1 MSTRSTAIYHHRTDT
16 PTRQVSP
23 NDFLGRLAV
32 AVLGIVA
39 VGMAAATVSDT
50 LEVGGSGG
58 FGADGGSGS
67 GYAPPADDPSAG
79 GSFPAFLEYL
89 LAALVVLLAL
99 ALAWYLL
106 VHRRELVKIL
116 AVVLVISVVVTA
128 IVLALSQLDWDSA
141 MNATPETPAANETP
155 GGSPGD
161 GEGETLPISLAPVF
175 AVLAVVAAIFAG
187 ALVVSR
193 DGDERGVTADVGSDS
208 TTEDVAAVGAA
219 AGRAAERIEGDDAS
233 DALDNEIYRAWRDM
247 TRLLEVDRPE
257 TSTPGEFATAAVA
270 AGMDRAHV
278 NELTRL
284 FEDVR
289 YGHAEPT
296 AELESRA
303 VAVLREIEAAY
314 ADEDDETAGTRGDEP

>member
-1 MSTRSTAIYHHRTDT
+1 M
-16 PTRQVSP
+16 SP

-32 AVLGIVA
+32 AVVGIVA

-58 FGADGGSGS
+58 FGADSGSGS

-116 AVVLVISVVVTA
+116 AVVLVVSVVVTA
-128 IVLALSQLDWDSA
+128 IVLALSQLDWGSA
-141 MNATPETPAANETP
+141 MNATPETPATNETP

-161 GEGETLPISLAPVF
+161 GEGEMLPISLAPVF

-193 DGDERGVTADVGSDS
+193 DDERDVTVDTDSDL
-208 TTEDVAAVGAA
+208 TDEDVAAVGAA
-219 AGRAAERIEGDDAS
+219 AGQAAERIEGDDAS
-233 DALDNEIYRAWRDM
+233 DTLDNEIYRTWRDM

-257 TSTPGEFATAAVA
+257 TSTPGEFATAAVE

-303 VAVLREIEAAY
+303 IAVLREIEATY
-314 ADEDDETAGTRGDEP
+314 ADEDDEPTGTRGDEP